1 MARDISRR
9 VRAGL
14 AAVAVFCALPA
25 GIGPS
30 QAQTKYPERP
40 VRIIVPYGA
49 GGVADVTTRL
59 VAQKVSEAMGQTF
72 VIENRPGAGGI
83 VGAKAL
89 LASQPDGYTLFLAG
103 NGSAISESLFKSLP
117 FNVVRDF
124 TPVSPLAE
132 FEMLLATKAD
142 SQLDTV
148 AKIVAY
154 AKANPGKLNFGT
166 IAIGSTQHL
175 SAELFKMATGVQA
188 PIVIYKT
195 TPELVTAILRGDV
208 DVGFDYH
215 AAFGPSIA
223 NKQFKVIATSGEQRA
238 PQLPAVPTVKE
249 SGYPDFVVTSWN
261 AFYGPAG
268 LPKDIVTKLNEQV
281 VAVLKTPDIQ
291 KRMEDLGIAP
301 MIGSP
306 EFLNERMKSDIAK
319 WAKVIEAAGV
329 EKQ

>member
-1 MARDISRR
+1 
-9 VRAGL
+9 
-14 AAVAVFCALPA
+14 
-25 GIGPS
+25 
-30 QAQTKYPERP
+30 
-40 VRIIVPYGA
+40 
-49 GGVADVTTRL
+49 
-59 VAQKVSEAMGQTF
+59 
-72 VIENRPGAGGI
+72 
-83 VGAKAL
+83 
-89 LASQPDGYTLFLAG
+89 
-103 NGSAISESLFKSLP
+103 
-117 FNVVRDF
+117 
-124 TPVSPLAE
+124 
-132 FEMLLATKAD
+132 MLLATKAD

-166 IAIGSTQHL
+166 IATGSTQHL

-208 DVGFDYH
+208 DVGFDYY

-281 VAVLKTPDIQ
+281 VAALKTPDIQ